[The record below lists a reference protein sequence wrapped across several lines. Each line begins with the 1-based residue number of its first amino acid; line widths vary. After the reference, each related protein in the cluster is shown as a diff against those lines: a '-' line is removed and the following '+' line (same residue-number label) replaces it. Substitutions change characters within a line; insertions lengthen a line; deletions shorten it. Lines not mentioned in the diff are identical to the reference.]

1 MEIAYLGRDRKWK
14 RRDLGIRLVLQAL
27 SVALDVQDIIEG
39 FAGVHLTTT
48 DKVHHVYTS
57 DAIHFDTHPAANTDA
72 DLYKPMQDIRMLIRG
87 GEQL

>member
-1 MEIAYLGRDRKWK
+1 M
-14 RRDLGIRLVLQAL
+14 LQAL